1 MHVYVCV
8 LVTLY
13 ASTGLFVCLIS
24 AAFLMHVYVCAVAS
38 LYVSLGLS
46 VCLSV
51 CHTSAA
57 FLMHV
62 YLYVC
67 AVVSL
72 YTPIRRS
79 SDGPRNYSQ
88 MGDERLLETDYDRAV
103 YDVTS
108 PYQQVCVMQSRQFGH
123 VLTLDDDVSK
133 SPVPMFLGRFL

>member
-24 AAFLMHVYVCAVAS
+24 AAFLMHV
-38 LYVSLGLS
+38 
-46 VCLSV
+46 
-51 CHTSAA
+51 
-57 FLMHV
+57 
-62 YLYVC
+62 YVC